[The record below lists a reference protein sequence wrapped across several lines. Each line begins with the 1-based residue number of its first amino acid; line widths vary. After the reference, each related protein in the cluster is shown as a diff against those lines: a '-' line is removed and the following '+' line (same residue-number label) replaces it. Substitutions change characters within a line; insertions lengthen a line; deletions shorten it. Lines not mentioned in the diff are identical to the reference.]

1 MGLKLAKM
9 EIEYFRSF
17 HDVQFDVGRKITAIS
32 GQNGVGKSNIA
43 SESGLSQKGELGSK
57 FQPELSDFFNVEP
70 TENFAGYKLFL
81 TYKEEGKE
89 GTVLKRLSFKDD
101 TATNRGI
108 RIIPRTSNR
117 DMTGIGSKEAER
129 IAKDGYRI

>member
-43 SESGLSQKGELGSK
+43 SLIASGSG
-57 FQPELSDFFNVEP
+57 
-70 TENFAGYKLFL
+70 
-81 TYKEEGKE
+81 
-89 GTVLKRLSFKDD
+89 
-101 TATNRGI
+101 
-108 RIIPRTSNR
+108 
-117 DMTGIGSKEAER
+117 
-129 IAKDGYRI
+129 